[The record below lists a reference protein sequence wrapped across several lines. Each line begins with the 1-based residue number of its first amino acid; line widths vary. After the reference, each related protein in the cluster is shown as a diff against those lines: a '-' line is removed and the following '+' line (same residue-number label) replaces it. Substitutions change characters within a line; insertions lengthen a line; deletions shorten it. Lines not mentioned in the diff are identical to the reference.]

1 MASPARQIANIAN
14 AQLSTGPRTDDG
26 KSRSSQ
32 NARKHGLCA
41 AQLVIAAEDR
51 EEFEALHS
59 ELKAEVK
66 PQGAIQQLLFDE
78 LVAAA
83 WNLGLI
89 RNLEAEL
96 TASIE
101 NLLELTDNPDLTA
114 KLDRLARHKTRI
126 ERTFHRSLHELK
138 ALQTDAL
145 LAITLPP
152 QFARK
157 NQPLASQKE
166 IAKRTQ
172 HLAKRT
178 AEIGPGRAVN
188 AAIEEAC
195 SIHDAL
201 KLTSPRKPAARPAPS
216 TAGATSDSPSPSHTH

>member
-14 AQLSTGPRTDDG
+14 AQLSTGPRTDEG
-26 KSRSSQ
+26 KSHSSQ

-83 WNLGLI
+83 WNLGRI

-96 TASIE
+96 TASID
-101 NLLELTDNPDLTA
+101 NLQELTDNPDLTA

-145 LAITLPP
+145 LAATLPP
-152 QFARK
+152 QFAGK
-157 NQPLASQKE
+157 NLPLASQME
-166 IAKRTQ
+166 ITKRTQ

-178 AEIGPGRAVN
+178 AEIGIGEANSAALEEFVAVK
-188 AAIEEAC
+188 EAF
-195 SIHDAL
+195 
-201 KLTSPRKPAARPAPS
+201 
-216 TAGATSDSPSPSHTH
+216 GQ

>member
-83 WNLGLI
+83 WNLGRI

-96 TASIE
+96 TGSTE
-101 NLLELTDNPDLTA
+101 NLLDLVDNPDLTA

-126 ERTFHRSLHELK
+126 ERTFHRSLRELK

-145 LAITLPP
+145 LAATLPP

-157 NQPLASQKE
+157 NLPLASQME
-166 IAKRTQ
+166 ITKRTQ

-178 AEIGPGRAVN
+178 AEIGIGETNSAALEEFVAVK
-188 AAIEEAC
+188 EVF
-195 SIHDAL
+195 
-201 KLTSPRKPAARPAPS
+201 
-216 TAGATSDSPSPSHTH
+216 GQ